1 MLYTSIL
8 QKNDAG
14 RIGENMA
21 RRKQKTVY
29 LTPEPKW
36 EQYKGIV
43 DPEEQ
48 AKAFQDCQYF
58 IRTEI
63 ADKKRLARAKTWIKI
78 ESGWSDADVEV
89 ILRNADWN
97 FNSLSTSVWFC
108 DKIGWMPQAHTDH
121 ITKSKDEW
129 LEKGKLIAQEK
140 EEKAKDKPNRPSI
153 QDIMREKLLKA
164 GGEIDGLMD
173 DFFEDNIKIDDKFK
187 GKVMQILNTYNPL
200 ANHIPMLTASYE
212 KEQKEFVEALAG
224 DDEQLVEAYNHFSK
238 KKLKATIALY
248 DTLNSI
254 LNSYAALKIKSRAK
268 RKTKPI
274 TPEKAT
280 QKLKYQKRYE
290 CEVTKLKLESIR
302 PAELH
307 LSKEAWV
314 YDTTKRKLHHYLAD
328 EMSGEM
334 FVKGN
339 TLHGFDKAKSQ
350 IKTLRKPKEQIK
362 EVMGS
367 KPAAR
372 TYFDKIKAVGIKPT
386 GRFNDSLII
395 LKAF

>member
-1 MLYTSIL
+1 
-8 QKNDAG
+8 
-14 RIGENMA
+14 MA
-21 RRKQKTVY
+21 KRKQKTVY

-36 EQYKGIV
+36 EMFKDIT
-43 DPEEQ
+43 DATEQ
-48 AKAFQDCQYF
+48 EKAFQDCQYF

-63 ADKKRLARAKTWIKI
+63 GDKKRMQRAKTWIKKDSPWND
-78 ESGWSDADVEV
+78 EDREL
-89 ILRNADWN
+89 ILRNPDWN
-97 FNSLSTSVWFC
+97 FNSLANSVWFS
-108 DKIGWMPQAHTDH
+108 DKVGYMPQAHIDH
-121 ITKSKDEW
+121 IVKVKEEW
-129 LEKGKLIAQEK
+129 MEKGEKIAKVK
-140 EEKAKDKPNRPSI
+140 EEKEKDKPKRPSI
-153 QDIMREKLLKA
+153 QDIMKEKLLEA
-164 GGEIDGLMD
+164 GGEIDGLVDQWM
-173 DFFEDNIKIDDKFK
+173 EDEIKNDDKFTK
-187 GKVMQILNTYNPL
+187 QVMSICNNYNPL
-200 ANHIPMLTASYE
+200 ANHIPLLVALYE
-212 KEQKEFVEALAG
+212 KEQKEFKEVIEG
-224 DDEQLVEAYNHFSK
+224 KDEQLVEAYSHFSK

-248 DTLNSI
+248 DTVTGV
-254 LNSYAALKIKSRAK
+254 LNSYASLKIASRAK

-280 QKLKYQKRYE
+280 QKLKYQKRFE
-290 CEVTKLKLESIR
+290 CNATKLKLESIR

-314 YDTTKRKLHHYLAD
+314 YDTTKRKLHHYIAD
-328 EMSGEM
+328 EMTGEM

-339 TLHGFDKAKSQ
+339 TLLGFDKSKSQ
-350 IKTLRKPKEQIK
+350 IKTLRKPLEQIK

>member
-1 MLYTSIL
+1 
-8 QKNDAG
+8 
-14 RIGENMA
+14 MA

-36 EQYKGIV
+36 EMYKDIT
-43 DPEEQ
+43 DATEQ
-48 AKAFQDCQYF
+48 EKAFQDCQYF

-63 ADKKRLARAKTWIKI
+63 GDKKRMQRAKTWIKKDSPWTDEDREI
-78 ESGWSDADVEV
+78 
-89 ILRNADWN
+89 ILRNPDWN
-97 FNSLSTSVWFC
+97 FNSLANSVWFS
-108 DKIGWMPQAHTDH
+108 DKVGYMPQAHTDH
-121 ITKSKDEW
+121 IVKVKEEW
-129 LEKGKLIAQEK
+129 MEKGEKIAQVK

-153 QDIMREKLLKA
+153 QDIMKEKLLEA
-164 GGEIDGLMD
+164 GGEIDGLVDQWM
-173 DFFEDNIKIDDKFK
+173 EDEIKNDDKFTK
-187 GKVMQILNTYNPL
+187 QVMSICNNYNPL
-200 ANHIPMLTASYE
+200 ANHIPLLVALYE
-212 KEQKEFVEALAG
+212 KEQKEFKEVIEG
-224 DDEQLVEAYNHFSK
+224 KDEQLVEAYSHFSK

-248 DTLNSI
+248 DTVTGV
-254 LNSYAALKIKSRAK
+254 LNSYASLKIASRAK

-280 QKLKYQKRYE
+280 QKLKYQKRFE
-290 CEVTKLKLESIR
+290 CNATKLKLESIR

-314 YDTTKRKLHHYLAD
+314 YDTTKRKLHHYIAD
-328 EMSGEM
+328 EMTGEM

-339 TLHGFDKAKSQ
+339 TLLGFDKSKSQ
-350 IKTLRKPKEQIK
+350 IKTLRKPLEQIK

>member
-1 MLYTSIL
+1 
-8 QKNDAG
+8 
-14 RIGENMA
+14 MA
-21 RRKQKTVY
+21 KRKQKTVY

-36 EQYKGIV
+36 EMYKDIT
-43 DPEEQ
+43 DATEQ
-48 AKAFQDCQYF
+48 EKAFQDCQYF

-63 ADKKRLARAKTWIKI
+63 GDKKRMQRAKTWIKKDSPWTNEDREI
-78 ESGWSDADVEV
+78 
-89 ILRNADWN
+89 ILRNPDWN
-97 FNSLSTSVWFC
+97 FNSLANSVWFS
-108 DKIGWMPQAHTDH
+108 DKVGYMPQAHTDH
-121 ITKSKDEW
+121 IVKVKEEW
-129 LEKGKLIAQEK
+129 MEKGEKIAQVK

-153 QDIMREKLLKA
+153 QDIMKEKLLEA
-164 GGEIDGLMD
+164 GGEIDGLVDQWM
-173 DFFEDNIKIDDKFK
+173 EDEIKNDDKFTK
-187 GKVMQILNTYNPL
+187 QVMSICNNYNPL
-200 ANHIPMLTASYE
+200 ANHIPLLVALYE
-212 KEQKEFVEALAG
+212 KEQKEFKEVIEG
-224 DDEQLVEAYNHFSK
+224 KDEQLVEAYSHFSK

-248 DTLNSI
+248 DTVTGV
-254 LNSYAALKIKSRAK
+254 LNSYASLKIASRAK

-280 QKLKYQKRYE
+280 QKLKYQKRFE
-290 CEVTKLKLESIR
+290 CNATKLKLESIR

-314 YDTTKRKLHHYLAD
+314 YDTTKRKLHHYIAD
-328 EMSGEM
+328 EMTGEM

-339 TLHGFDKAKSQ
+339 TLLGFDKSKSQ
-350 IKTLRKPKEQIK
+350 IKTLRKPLEQIK

>member
-1 MLYTSIL
+1 MQIGTLIL
-8 QKNDAG
+8 
-14 RIGENMA
+14 
-21 RRKQKTVY
+21 
-29 LTPEPKW
+29 
-36 EQYKGIV
+36 
-43 DPEEQ
+43 
-48 AKAFQDCQYF
+48 FQLQF
-58 IRTEI
+58 
-63 ADKKRLARAKTWIKI
+63 
-78 ESGWSDADVEV
+78 GFV
-89 ILRNADWN
+89 
-97 FNSLSTSVWFC
+97 
-108 DKIGWMPQAHTDH
+108 KIGWMPQAHIDH

-153 QDIMREKLLKA
+153 QDIMREKLLEA

-173 DFFEDNIKIDDKFK
+173 DFFEDSIKIDDKFK

-200 ANHIPMLTASYE
+200 ANHIPILTASYE
-212 KEQKEFVEALAG
+212 EEQKEFVEALAG
-224 DDEQLVEAYNHFSK
+224 DDEQLVEAYNHFTK
-238 KKLKATIALY
+238 KKLKAMIASY

>member
-1 MLYTSIL
+1 
-8 QKNDAG
+8 
-14 RIGENMA
+14 MA
-21 RRKQKTVY
+21 KRKQKTVY

-36 EQYKGIV
+36 EMFKDIT
-43 DPEEQ
+43 DATEQ
-48 AKAFQDCQYF
+48 EKAFQDCQYF

-63 ADKKRLARAKTWIKI
+63 GDKKRMQRAKTWIKKDSPWNDEDREI
-78 ESGWSDADVEV
+78 
-89 ILRNADWN
+89 ILRNPDWN
-97 FNSLSTSVWFC
+97 FNSLANSVWFS
-108 DKIGWMPQAHTDH
+108 DKVGYMPQAHIDH
-121 ITKSKDEW
+121 IVKVKEEW
-129 LEKGKLIAQEK
+129 MEKGEKIAKVK
-140 EEKAKDKPNRPSI
+140 EEKEKDKPKRPSI
-153 QDIMREKLLKA
+153 QDIMKEKLLEA
-164 GGEIDGLMD
+164 GGEIDGLVDQWM
-173 DFFEDNIKIDDKFK
+173 EDEIKNDDKFTK
-187 GKVMQILNTYNPL
+187 QVMSICNNYNPL
-200 ANHIPMLTASYE
+200 ANHIPLLVALYE
-212 KEQKEFVEALAG
+212 KEQKEFKEVIEG
-224 DDEQLVEAYNHFSK
+224 KDEQLVEAYSHFSK

-248 DTLNSI
+248 DTVTGV
-254 LNSYAALKIKSRAK
+254 LNSYASLKIASRAK

-280 QKLKYQKRYE
+280 QKLKYQKRFE
-290 CEVTKLKLESIR
+290 CNATKLKLESIR

-314 YDTTKRKLHHYLAD
+314 YDTTKRKLHHYIAD
-328 EMSGEM
+328 EMTGEM

-339 TLHGFDKAKSQ
+339 TLLGFDKSKSQ
-350 IKTLRKPKEQIK
+350 IKTLRKPLEQIK

>member
-1 MLYTSIL
+1 
-8 QKNDAG
+8 
-14 RIGENMA
+14 MA

-36 EQYKGIV
+36 EMFKDIT
-43 DPEEQ
+43 DATEQ
-48 AKAFQDCQYF
+48 EKAFQDCQYF

-63 ADKKRLARAKTWIKI
+63 GDKKRMQRAKTWIKKDSPWNDEDREI
-78 ESGWSDADVEV
+78 
-89 ILRNADWN
+89 ILRNPDWN
-97 FNSLSTSVWFC
+97 FNSLANSVWFS
-108 DKIGWMPQAHTDH
+108 DKVGYMPQAHMDH
-121 ITKSKDEW
+121 IVKVKEEW
-129 LEKGKLIAQEK
+129 MEKGEKIAQVK

-153 QDIMREKLLKA
+153 QDIMKEKLLEA
-164 GGEIDGLMD
+164 GGEIDGLVDQWM
-173 DFFEDNIKIDDKFK
+173 EDEIKNDDKFTK
-187 GKVMQILNTYNPL
+187 QVMSICNNYNPL
-200 ANHIPMLTASYE
+200 ANHIPLLVALYE
-212 KEQKEFVEALAG
+212 KEQKEFKEVIEG
-224 DDEQLVEAYNHFSK
+224 KDEQLVEAYSHFSK

-248 DTLNSI
+248 DTVTGV
-254 LNSYAALKIKSRAK
+254 LNSYASLKIASRAK

-280 QKLKYQKRYE
+280 QKLKYQKRFE
-290 CEVTKLKLESIR
+290 CNATKLKLESIR

-314 YDTTKRKLHHYLAD
+314 YDTTKRKLHHYIAD
-328 EMSGEM
+328 EMTGEM

-339 TLHGFDKAKSQ
+339 TLLGFDKSKSQ
-350 IKTLRKPKEQIK
+350 IKTLRKPLEQIK